1 MSRASLWR
9 ALLALIIL
17 VTTGYFAFTQEPR
30 LGLDLRG
37 GTTFTLETRDS
48 PTTQANAESTDRTLE
63 VLRRRVDA
71 LGVAEPTLARSGET
85 RILVELPD
93 VTDPAAARDTI
104 GRTAQLT
111 IHPVLGPG
119 DPSVFPGAPTEPTG
133 APAPVPSG
141 AVEPSPGAE
150 QPVPAEPPAS
160 GQPSS
165 PAALGRSDP
174 ALSVQ
179 PATFTGTQPTPAPGA
194 QPTPQPSGEPGVE
207 AEPPPRAERFDPSKP
222 QQTLLDDRGLPILIG
237 PPALTGE
244 GIGGAGVGVDPQT
257 GIGRFV
263 TIDFRGEGGRRWE
276 ELTAAAAC
284 NPITDDKRRVAI
296 VLDGE
301 VISSPPVAESV
312 ACGIGIVG
320 GSTQITGAFTQ
331 EEAQDL
337 AVLIEG
343 GALPVP
349 VEIIAESVVG
359 PTLGADAIDASTK
372 AGIIG
377 LTLTALFLIFIY
389 RLTGL
394 LAALALASYGVIS
407 YGTLVALGAT
417 LTLPGLAGLLL
428 SAGLAIDAN
437 VLVFERAKEEF
448 AGQRTRRLAAALRNG
463 YRNAF
468 SAIADSNIT
477 TLLAA
482 GLLFFLATGPVRGFG
497 VTLVIGV
504 LASLVS
510 ALLITRVLTDVMA
523 ALGPAQRRPAVTGL
537 ARLGRVREWLTAK
550 NPDLMRY
557 RKRWLAISGIALVLA
572 SAGIAVRG
580 LNFGVEFTGGRLAEY
595 SSARTIEVGAARNA
609 VSEAGFPDAVVQR
622 SGQDDLTVRTPRIS
636 DEEADRI
643 ESRLAALGG
652 DIDRIRDEQVG
663 PSLGSELRTKALIA
677 LGVALLAQLIYI
689 SIRFRWT
696 FAAGTVLAMLHDL
709 LIVVGIFAWLGKPID
724 GVFLAAALTII
735 GVSVNDS
742 IVTLDRVRELWSQ
755 NRTKPLPG
763 VTNAALLQTAPRTIN
778 TGLGA
783 MFILAALTFL
793 GGSSLTDFALALLL
807 GLIIGTYSSAFTAS
821 PLMLLFEQRNSAP
834 PPMPKRKVPAS
845 AERRPAQ
852 KRKPAP
858 RPARVS
864 REGGAV
870 I

>member
-1 MSRASLWR
+1 MTSSAE
-9 ALLALIIL
+9 
-17 VTTGYFAFTQEPR
+17 TT
-30 LGLDLRG
+30 
-37 GTTFTLETRDS
+37 
-48 PTTQANAESTDRTLE
+48 
-63 VLRRRVDA
+63 
-71 LGVAEPTLARSGET
+71 
-85 RILVELPD
+85 
-93 VTDPAAARDTI
+93 
-104 GRTAQLT
+104 
-111 IHPVLGPG
+111 
-119 DPSVFPGAPTEPTG
+119 
-133 APAPVPSG
+133 
-141 AVEPSPGAE
+141 
-150 QPVPAEPPAS
+150 
-160 GQPSS
+160 
-165 PAALGRSDP
+165 
-174 ALSVQ
+174 
-179 PATFTGTQPTPAPGA
+179 
-194 QPTPQPSGEPGVE
+194 
-207 AEPPPRAERFDPSKP
+207 
-222 QQTLLDDRGLPILIG
+222 
-237 PPALTGE
+237 
-244 GIGGAGVGVDPQT
+244 
-257 GIGRFV
+257 
-263 TIDFRGEGGRRWE
+263 
-276 ELTAAAAC
+276 
-284 NPITDDKRRVAI
+284 
-296 VLDGE
+296 
-301 VISSPPVAESV
+301 
-312 ACGIGIVG
+312 
-320 GSTQITGAFTQ
+320 
-331 EEAQDL
+331 
-337 AVLIEG
+337 
-343 GALPVP
+343 
-349 VEIIAESVVG
+349 
-359 PTLGADAIDASTK
+359 DASTK

-377 LTLTALFLIFIY
+377 LSLTALFLIFIY

-394 LAALALASYGVIS
+394 LAAVALATYGVMS

-448 AGQRTRRLAAALRNG
+448 AGQKTRRLAAALRNG

-504 LASLVS
+504 LASLIS

-523 ALGPAQRRPAVTGL
+523 ALGVVNKRPEISGL
-537 ARLGRVREWLTAK
+537 GRLGRVREWLIAK
-550 NPDLMRY
+550 NPDLMKHRT
-557 RKRWLAISGIALVLA
+557 RWLAISGIALVLA
-572 SAGIAVRG
+572 TAGLAFRG
-580 LNFGVEFTGGRLAEY
+580 LNYGVEFTGGRLIEY
-595 SSARTIEVGAARNA
+595 SSAQAIDVGAARDA

-622 SGQDDLTVRTPRIS
+622 SGQDDLTVRTERI
-636 DEEADRI
+636 DDAQAAGI
-643 ESRLAALGG
+643 ETRLEALGASV
-652 DIDRIRDEQVG
+652 DRIRDEQVG
-663 PSLGSELRTKALIA
+663 PSLGNELRNKALIA
-677 LGVALLAQLIYI
+677 LGVALIAQLIYI

-763 VTNAALLQTAPRTIN
+763 VTNMALLQTAPRTIN

-845 AERRPAQ
+845 AARRPAA

-858 RPARVS
+858 RPARVA
-864 REGGAV
+864 REGGTV
-870 I
+870 